1 MTPRALVPPLAFV
14 LFGCSPYQR
23 ARAEVHWRESL
34 LPWFSQHARELI
46 GATSVLALLLLA
58 WALHRRRSRA

>member
-1 MTPRALVPPLAFV
+1 MIHARALPFV

-23 ARAEVHWRESL
+23 ARADVHWRESV
-34 LPWFSQHARELI
+34 LPWFGHHARELV
-46 GATSVLALLLLA
+46 GGTVVLALLLLA